1 MGLSLIQHLTF
12 LFTLIFVFRSLLK
25 CGPLPAQHLTDS
37 ASRSTGSSAVCTS
50 FLSMHLLALWCPPQL
65 QQRRK
70 CMLPTFTN
78 SFYVINFSLKFQSH
92 ISNLILI
99 FLFLYLYFF
108 FSCVSF
114 YKSTKSTNTSH
125 NILFFFFLFIF
136 FPTIVLASEA
146 KPPHHYLW
154 FSLVP
159 FPILFLLSSSF
170 LFP

>member
-108 FSCVSF
+108 LFLAYPFTNLLNQQTPHTTSSFSFS
-114 YKSTKSTNTSH
+114 
-125 NILFFFFLFIF
+125 FFF
-136 FPTIVLASEA
+136 SS
-146 KPPHHYLW
+146 
-154 FSLVP
+154 FSQ
-159 FPILFLLSSSF
+159 LLS
-170 LFP
+170 